1 MLALSVNDWLTI
13 AASVGGFLTIAIP
26 VGIKLYKVV
35 KAKGIAEAAKQVPQ
49 ILIENRE
56 AIGKIYRQL
65 KAVVKAVD
73 LKEAAISDLIEKLP
87 EDVLSGDLGKTLKT
101 MSLGTVTSLSSLDL
115 AKIPFKDIV
124 NAKLM
129 AEGETNDELL
139 KSLVDSAR
147 KDEATNIA
155 IDRVASI
162 IGGVAGEGLNIGTK
176 IATGG
181 TVSVSD
187 IVGFLSGVGSSA
199 LGARDSSK
207 T

>member
-35 KAKGIAEAAKQVPQ
+35 KTKGIAEAAKQVPQ

>member
-73 LKEAAISDLIEKLP
+73 LKEAAIS
-87 EDVLSGDLGKTLKT
+87 
-101 MSLGTVTSLSSLDL
+101 
-115 AKIPFKDIV
+115 
-124 NAKLM
+124 
-129 AEGETNDELL
+129 
-139 KSLVDSAR
+139 
-147 KDEATNIA
+147 
-155 IDRVASI
+155 
-162 IGGVAGEGLNIGTK
+162 
-176 IATGG
+176 
-181 TVSVSD
+181 
-187 IVGFLSGVGSSA
+187 
-199 LGARDSSK
+199 
-207 T
+207 